1 MKKAT
6 IRFLKQKNNWI
17 LNLKLKMMKA
27 NYKTG
32 ILTIILVFNTIAALP
47 QDFPEW
53 PVPNNEAAVENPV
66 EATKESV
73 AAGKAL
79 FNTQCKA
86 CHGETGKGDGLIK
99 SASLVSEIFTAQTDG
114 AIYWKLVTGRG
125 QMPPFA
131 AQPEEQLWNVINY
144 IRLLSMNPEDM
155 VMKNAIISIIFDE
168 DSEKKE
174 VTAKV
179 EEFTE
184 DGTKAPVSNVKVNFG
199 VKRYFG
205 VLPISSTS
213 TFTDAAGEVSVSFPD
228 DIIGNETGEL
238 VVIAALE
245 DMEYNPVE
253 ASAEISWGLDN
264 PNDYWTERRALWKDN
279 DYVPIWLL
287 FSFIGGALA
296 VWGTIGYVALLVF
309 KIKRIG
315 DKVS

>member
-1 MKKAT
+1 
-6 IRFLKQKNNWI
+6 
-17 LNLKLKMMKA
+17 MMKA
-27 NYKTG
+27 IYKTG
-32 ILTIILVFNTIAALP
+32 ILTIVLMFTASLAFT

-53 PVPNNEAAVENPV
+53 PVPDNEAAVENPV
-66 EATKESV
+66 EPTKESV

-86 CHGETGKGDGLIK
+86 CHGETGKGDGLIQ
-99 SASLVSEIFTAQTDG
+99 SASLVSETFTAQTDG
-114 AIYWKLVTGRG
+114 AIFYKLKTGRG

-155 VMKNAIISIIFDE
+155 VMKNAVISILFDE

-179 EEFTE
+179 EEYTE
-184 DGTKAPVSNVKVNFG
+184 EGTKAPLANVKVNFG

-205 VLPISSTS
+205 VLPVTTTS
-213 TFTDAAGEVSVSFPD
+213 TFTNANGEVSVWFPD
-228 DIIGNETGEL
+228 DIIGDETGEL
-238 VVIAALE
+238 VVVAALE

-264 PNDYWTERRALWKDN
+264 PNDYWTERRALWKNN

-315 DKVS
+315 DKLS

>member
-1 MKKAT
+1 
-6 IRFLKQKNNWI
+6 
-17 LNLKLKMMKA
+17 MMKA
-27 NYKTG
+27 IYKTG
-32 ILTIILVFNTIAALP
+32 ILAIVLMFTANVALP

-53 PVPNNEAAVENPV
+53 PVPDNEAAVENPV
-66 EATKESV
+66 EPTKESV

-79 FNTQCKA
+79 FNMQCKA

-99 SASLVSEIFTAQTDG
+99 SASLVSETFTAQTDG
-114 AIYWKLVTGRG
+114 AIYWKLFTGRG

-144 IRLLSMNPEDM
+144 IRLLSMNPEDL
-155 VMKNAIISIIFDE
+155 VMKNAIISIFFDE

-179 EEFTE
+179 EEYTE
-184 DGTKAPVSNVKVNFG
+184 DGTKTPLPNVKVNFG

-205 VLPISSTS
+205 VLPVSTTS
-213 TFTDAAGEVSVSFPD
+213 LFTNANGEVSVLFPD
-228 DIIGNETGEL
+228 DIIGDETGEL
-238 VVIAALE
+238 VVVAALE

-253 ASAEISWGLDN
+253 ASAEISWGLEN
-264 PNDYWTERRALWKDN
+264 PNDYWTERRALWKNN